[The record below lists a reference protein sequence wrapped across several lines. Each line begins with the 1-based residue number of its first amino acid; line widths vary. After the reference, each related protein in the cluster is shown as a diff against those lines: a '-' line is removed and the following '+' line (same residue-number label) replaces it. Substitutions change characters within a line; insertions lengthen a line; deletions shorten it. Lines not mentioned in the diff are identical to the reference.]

1 MHTTHFWNNLHAL
14 SLKIAKA
21 NKLKNIWEQSKK
33 TKSKQDIKNRL
44 RSPIHEGN
52 LSVVNDYI
60 IFWKCKI
67 QK

>member
-33 TKSKQDIKNRL
+33 TKSKQDIQNRL
-44 RSPIHEGN
+44 RSPMFEGGK
-52 LSVVNDYI
+52 LSFHNDYI
-60 IFWKCKI
+60 VLEM
-67 QK
+67 